1 MIIFQIYF
9 VLVQSGGGG
18 GNLANTILED
28 EVMAEHNE
36 DTSLLSACRNLM
48 TSITKVRIYAVRY
61 FPEGIFPSCNC
72 KMCNFLQGQVCPSR
86 SARPP
91 ACSCRGAWPP
101 TQSQAVALGPHCS
114 LRRLKGPNLTFGK
127 LPFWKLQIQEGAL
140 RKMPLGKYI
149 TPNLQL

>member
-1 MIIFQIYF
+1 MIIFQNYF

-61 FPEGIFPSCNC
+61 FPEGIFPSCNFPIVFSQVATYQ
-72 KMCNFLQGQVCPSR
+72 NVDFLKGQVCPSR
-86 SARPP
+86 SARPA
-91 ACSCRGAWPP
+91 ACFCRGARPP
-101 TQSQAVALGPHCS
+101 TQS
-114 LRRLKGPNLTFGK
+114 
-127 LPFWKLQIQEGAL
+127 
-140 RKMPLGKYI
+140 
-149 TPNLQL
+149 